1 MDKQI
6 KELEKEI
13 KTLKLQL
20 QLFAK
25 WTKETS
31 ANTDFNSYAQIE
43 NIIDSKI
50 NSNIQNIGD
59 ELEEILQMDNEQ
71 LNNEF

>member
-1 MDKQI
+1 MDKKI
-6 KELEKEI
+6 KQLEKEI

-20 QLFAK
+20 KLFAK

-31 ANTDFNSYAQIE
+31 ANIDFNSYAQIE
-43 NIIDSKI
+43 NIIDNKI

-59 ELEEILQMDNEQ
+59 ELEEILQMNNEQ
-71 LNNEF
+71 LNNEL

>member
-59 ELEEILQMDNEQ
+59 ELEEILQMNNEQ

>member
-31 ANTDFNSYAQIE
+31 LNIDFNSYAQIE

-50 NSNIQNIGD
+50 KSNIQNIGD
-59 ELEEILQMDNEQ
+59 ELDEILQMDNEQ